1 MEKKIICFGV
11 RDYEK
16 PTFERLGKQYGYT
29 LILKSQFLND
39 ENYADAIGYPIVMVR
54 GNCVVTHDNM
64 GKLAKAGL
72 RYYLTRTAGY
82 NHVDVAACKEFGIQT
97 AFVPGYSP
105 NAISELALTLSMML
119 LRNAAYATSRTAD
132 LNFKVDDRM
141 FSKEVRECTVGILG
155 CGRIGYTTGSLFKG
169 LGAKVIAYDLYPN
182 DKCKDVVT
190 YVDLDT
196 FLKSSDIISV
206 HMNYAPG
213 KNDKFLDAGKLAMM
227 KEGAILVN
235 CARGEL
241 LDNEAAV
248 SAVEK
253 GHLAGLGL
261 DVIPNEK
268 GIFNKSFQSVEE
280 MKDPLVER
288 MIRLYPKVLLT
299 PHLGSATDKALSD
312 MVEVSLKNMDEFI
325 LSGTCKNSLIE

>member
-16 PTFERLGKQYGYT
+16 PTFEVLGKKYGYE
-29 LILKSQFLND
+29 LILKSQYLND
-39 ENYADAIGYPIVMVR
+39 ENYEDALGYPIVMVR
-54 GNCVVTHDNM
+54 GNCTVTHDNM
-64 GKLAKAGL
+64 GKLAAKGL

-105 NAISELALTLSMML
+105 NAISELALTLGMML
-119 LRNAAYATSRTAD
+119 LRNTAYATSRTASR
-132 LNFKVDDRM
+132 NFKVDDQM
-141 FSKEVRECTVGILG
+141 FSREIRECTVGILG
-155 CGRIGYTTGSLFKG
+155 CGRIGYTTGKLFKG
-169 LGAKVIAYDLYPN
+169 LGAKVIAYDLFPN
-182 DKCKDVVT
+182 PKCLDVVQ

-196 FLKSSDIISV
+196 FLKESDLISI
-206 HMNYAPG
+206 HMNYMPG
-213 KNDKFLDAGKLAMM
+213 KTDKFMDAAKIAMM
-227 KEGAILVN
+227 KKGSILVN

-253 GHLAGLGL
+253 GQLAGLGL

-268 GIFNKSFQSVEE
+268 GIFNHSFASKAA
-280 MKDPLVER
+280 MADPLVER
-288 MIRLYPKVLLT
+288 MLSLYPRVLIT
-299 PHLGSATDKALSD
+299 PHLGSATDGALKD
-312 MVEVSLKNMDEFI
+312 MVEVSLMNMEEY
-325 LSGTCKNSLIE
+325 LTTGKCKNSLIK

>member
-1 MEKKIICFGV
+1 MDRKIICFGV

-16 PTFERLGKQYGYT
+16 PTFEELGKKYGYE
-29 LILKSQFLND
+29 LILRSQFLND
-39 ENYADAIGYPIVMVR
+39 ENYADALGYPIVMVR
-54 GNCVVTHDNM
+54 GNCVVTHDSM
-64 GKLAKAGL
+64 KKLSEGGL

-82 NHVDVAACKEFGIQT
+82 NHVDVAACKEFGVQA

-105 NAISELALTLSMML
+105 NAISELALTLGMML
-119 LRNAAYATSRTAD
+119 LRNTAYATSRTAK
-132 LNFKVDDRM
+132 LNFKVDDGM
-141 FSKEVRECTVGILG
+141 FSKEIRECTIGILG

-169 LGAKVIAYDLYPN
+169 LGAKVIAYDLFPN

-196 FLKSSDIISV
+196 LLKSSDLISV
-206 HMNYAPG
+206 HMNYCVG
-213 KNDKFLDAGKLAMM
+213 KNDKFVDAAKIAKM

-248 SAVEK
+248 LAVEK
-253 GHLAGLGL
+253 GHLKGLGL

-268 GIFNKSFQSVEE
+268 GIFNKSFKNVEE
-280 MKDPLVER
+280 MKDPLMKR
-288 MIRLYPKVLLT
+288 MIALYPRVLIT

-312 MVEVSLKNMDEFI
+312 MVEISLKNMDEY
-325 LSGTCKNSLIE
+325 LSTGTCKNSLIK